1 MSTYYVTYPN
11 MDISAVVTAPSTDKA
26 RTTFLDWLE
35 RTGRMSRKNRQRL
48 RRDLVAERLEF
59 PEEVDADVRLNY
71 QYDGV
76 EEQEYEPIQ
85 VARELPPEFEERP
98 LEGLEE
104 REPTEMWGKD
114 EEEGIEVEGIEV
126 EPEIASEPEPTGTP
140 IGALATRSAR

>member
-104 REPTEMWGKD
+104 REPTEMRGED
-114 EEEGIEVEGIEV
+114 EEEGIEEEGIEV